1 MTFWLVRAGAHGEE
15 EQEALDNNVVT
26 IGWNEIPD
34 LRNIDDRGYLKKLYF
49 NFHPNKTP
57 MHLAKVVGQIW
68 DFAKQIKKGDLVALP
83 LKTQSSIAIGRIE
96 GDYEYRE
103 ISPEVKHIRK
113 VKWLK
118 IIPRSEFDQDLLF
131 SLGAFSTVCQIKRN
145 DAEKRVSD
153 LLEGKVKT
161 IELND
166 LDFESESIIEV
177 PPLGIGELDVEQ
189 HARDQIVKYIS
200 AKFSGH
206 GLARL
211 VESILSVQGYK
222 TLKSEPGKDGGVDIL
237 AGLGQLGFNQP
248 SICVQVKS
256 SPSPVNV
263 RILRELTGVMQNVSA
278 TQGLLV
284 AWGGFTNDAIQEAK
298 NLFFSVR
305 LWDQG
310 NIIDEIIENYENF
323 NDELKAELPL
333 KRIWTLVSEESN

>member
-1 MTFWLVRAGAHGEE
+1 MH
-15 EQEALDNNVVT
+15 VT
-26 IGWNEIPD
+26 
-34 LRNIDDRGYLKKLYF
+34 R
-49 NFHPNKTP
+49 
-57 MHLAKVVGQIW
+57 VVGQIW
-68 DFAKQIKKGDLVALP
+68 DFIKEIKKGDLVALP

-96 GDYEYRE
+96 GDYEDRE

-131 SLGAFSTVCQIKRN
+131 SLGAFSTVCEIKRN
-145 DAEKRVSD
+145 DAEKRVSR
-153 LLEGKVKT
+153 LLEGRVKT
-161 IELND
+161 IEPND
-166 LDFESESIIEV
+166 LDFESEAIVEVEV
-177 PPLGIGELDVEQ
+177 PQFGIGQLDVEQ

-211 VESILSVQGYK
+211 IESILSVQGYK

-256 SPSPVNV
+256 SPSPVDV
-263 RILRELTGVMQNVSA
+263 RILRELKGVMQNVSA

-284 AWGGFTNDAIQEAK
+284 AWGGFTKDAIQEAK
-298 NLFFSVR
+298 NLYFSVR

-310 NIIDEIIENYENF
+310 NIIDEIIEHYENF
-323 NDELKAELPL
+323 CDELKAELPL

>member
-1 MTFWLVRAGAHGEE
+1 MKLPLALEE
-15 EQEALDNNVVT
+15 
-26 IGWNEIPD
+26 
-34 LRNIDDRGYLKKLYF
+34 
-49 NFHPNKTP
+49 
-57 MHLAKVVGQIW
+57 
-68 DFAKQIKKGDLVALP
+68 IKRGDLVALP

-131 SLGAFSTVCQIKRN
+131 SLGAFSTVCEIKRN

-153 LLEGKVKT
+153 LLEGNVKT
-161 IELND
+161 IELTD
-166 LDFESESIIEV
+166 LDLESDDSETIVEV
-177 PPLGIGELDVEQ
+177 PQLGIRQLDVEQ
-189 HARDQIVKYIS
+189 YARDQIVKYIS

-211 VESILSVQGYK
+211 IESILSVQGYK

-237 AGLGQLGFNQP
+237 AGLGQLGFKQP

-256 SPSPVNV
+256 SPSPVDV
-263 RILRELTGVMQNVSA
+263 RILRELKGVMQNVTA

-284 AWGGFTNDAIQEAK
+284 AWGGFTKDAIQEAK

-305 LWDQG
+305 LWD
-310 NIIDEIIENYENF
+310 
-323 NDELKAELPL
+323 
-333 KRIWTLVSEESN
+333 

>member
-256 SPSPVNV
+256 SPSPSPVYL
-263 RILRELTGVMQNVSA
+263 RILRELKGVMQNVSA
-278 TQGLLV
+278 TQGLL
-284 AWGGFTNDAIQEAK
+284 
-298 NLFFSVR
+298 R
-305 LWDQG
+305 LRLQ
-310 NIIDEIIENYENF
+310 
-323 NDELKAELPL
+323 K
-333 KRIWTLVSEESN
+333 V